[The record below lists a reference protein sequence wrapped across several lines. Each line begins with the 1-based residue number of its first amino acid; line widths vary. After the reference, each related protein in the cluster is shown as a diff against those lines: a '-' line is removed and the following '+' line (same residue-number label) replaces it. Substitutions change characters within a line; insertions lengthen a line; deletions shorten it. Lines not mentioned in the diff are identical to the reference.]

1 MRPDRFHEL
10 RKQFPRQRVVVL
22 GDIML
27 DTYVWGSVSRISPEA
42 PVPVVAIDRI
52 DHRPGGAANVAYN
65 LRSLGAEVMLVG
77 VSGVDA
83 AGEQIERTL
92 SHYDI
97 DHEIIPDAS
106 RPTTEKTRV
115 IAESQHV
122 VRLDMESTAPPSDH
136 LVQELA
142 AAVERALE
150 DATALVLQDY
160 HKGTLT
166 RGIIE
171 LVCGQAEK
179 IGCPVFVDPKVDHL
193 DSYHGVSLIKPNQ
206 AEAEHFCG
214 KSLQTDEDIKIAG
227 QALREQLN
235 VEVVL
240 ITRGSQGMDLFDHE
254 GYHRIP
260 TRARK
265 VADVCGAGDT
275 VISTYAMSL
284 LAGATPRE
292 AAVLANYAAATVV
305 EEVGVVPVSLE
316 KLEGLLLHYDSP

>member
-1 MRPDRFHEL
+1 MQPERFHEL
-10 RKQFPRQRVVVL
+10 REQFPRQRVVVL

-42 PVPVVAIDRI
+42 PVPVVAVDRV

-77 VSGVDA
+77 ISGVDA
-83 AGEQIERTL
+83 AGEQVESTL
-92 SHYDI
+92 SDYDI
-97 DHEIIPDAS
+97 AHDIITDS
-106 RPTTEKTRV
+106 TRPTTEKTRV

-122 VRLDMESTAPPSDH
+122 VRLDKESTVPPSDH
-136 LVQELA
+136 LAQELV
-142 AAVERALE
+142 AAVERALK
-150 DATALVLQDY
+150 DATALILQDY

-166 RGIIE
+166 REIIE
-171 LVCGQAEK
+171 PVCAHAEK

-193 DSYHGVSLIKPNQ
+193 DGYRGVSLLKPNQ
-206 AEAEHFCG
+206 TEAEHFAG
-214 KSLQTDEDIKIAG
+214 KSLQTDEDIQTAG
-227 QALREQLN
+227 KALRERLN

-240 ITRGSQGMDLFDHE
+240 ITRGSKGMDLFDPE

-292 AAVLANYAAATVV
+292 AAALANYAAGTVV
-305 EEVGVVPVSLE
+305 EELGVVPVTLE
-316 KLEGLLLHYDSP
+316 NLEGLLLHYASP

>member
-1 MRPDRFHEL
+1 MRPERFHQL
-10 RKQFPRQRVVVL
+10 REQFPNQRVVVL

-27 DTYVWGSVSRISPEA
+27 DTYMWGSVSRISPEA
-42 PVPVVAIDRI
+42 PVPVVAVDRI

-77 VSGVDA
+77 LSGDDA

-92 SHYDI
+92 SQYDI
-97 DHEIIPDAS
+97 AHEILRDGS

-122 VRLDMESTAPPSDH
+122 VRLDLESTAPPSDQ
-136 LVQELA
+136 LAQELVA
-142 AAVERALE
+142 TVEKALK

-160 HKGTLT
+160 HKGALT
-166 RGIIE
+166 REIIE
-171 LVCGQAEK
+171 SVCAQAK
-179 IGCPVFVDPKVDHL
+179 KCGCPVFVDPKVAHL
-193 DSYHGVSLIKPNQ
+193 DSYRGVSLIKPNQ
-206 AEAEHFCG
+206 AEAEHFSG
-214 KSLQTDEDIKIAG
+214 KSLQTEEDIQIAG
-227 QALREQLN
+227 QALRERLN

-240 ITRGSQGMDLFDHE
+240 ITRGSKGMDLFDQD

-292 AAVLANYAAATVV
+292 AADLANYAAGTVV
-305 EEVGVVPVSLE
+305 EEVGVVPVTL
-316 KLEGLLLHYDSP
+316 KNLEGLLLHYAAP